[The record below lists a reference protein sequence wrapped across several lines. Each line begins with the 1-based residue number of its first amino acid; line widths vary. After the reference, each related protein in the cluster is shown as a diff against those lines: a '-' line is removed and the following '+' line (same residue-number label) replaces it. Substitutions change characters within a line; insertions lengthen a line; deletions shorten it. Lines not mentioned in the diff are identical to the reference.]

1 MPAARAMVPLGQRS
15 NVHVEI
21 APIRG
26 HMNQLYRLLDPFN
39 MLVALLMIIF
49 VSSVVTTLV
58 H

>member
-1 MPAARAMVPLGQRS
+1 MVPLGQRS

-49 VSSVVTTLV
+49 VSSVVTTLL